1 MSTVV
6 RLAQP
11 TDAEGISQ
19 VILAALHSSNALD
32 YPADVIARVAASF
45 TPDAVLALLTRRVVL
60 VALQDRTIV
69 ATAALDA
76 SVVRSVF
83 VDPALQGQGIG
94 RLLMSEIELRAREAG
109 VTVLSVP
116 SSLTAEPFYTKLG
129 FQTVRD
135 VYHGNE
141 RTLVMEK
148 ALSSRHPI
156 GAYRDRQHRAQVVAL
171 WQEAFGYDTAHNLPT
186 LAIDKKLA
194 VNDGLFFVATDKK
207 TVIGTV
213 LAGYDGH
220 RGWLYSVAVHADY
233 RRHGLGSS
241 LVRHAEQALTALGCM
256 KINLQIAG
264 GNEAVVGFYEALGY
278 GVEPRISM
286 GKKIAE
292 NIPTLHDC

>member
-1 MSTVV
+1 MSTAV

-19 VILAALHSSNALD
+19 VILAALRSSNAQD
-32 YPADVIARVAASF
+32 YPADVIARVAINF
-45 TPDAVLALLTRRVVL
+45 TPEAVLALLARRVVL
-60 VALQDRTIV
+60 VAVQDEVIV
-69 ATAALDA
+69 ATAALEA
-76 SVVRSVF
+76 NVVRSVF
-83 VDPALQGQGIG
+83 VNPSLQGQGIG
-94 RLLMSEIELRAREAG
+94 RLLMIEIELRAREAG

-129 FQTVRD
+129 FHTVRD

-148 ALSSRHPI
+148 ALLSRHPI
-156 GAYRDRQHRAQVVAL
+156 GLYRDRQHRAQVVAL
-171 WQEAFGYDTAHNLPT
+171 WQQAFGYDTAHNVPS

-207 TVIGTV
+207 AVIGTI

-241 LVRHAEQALTALGCM
+241 LVRHAEQALIGLGCM
-256 KINLQIAG
+256 KINLQINS

-286 GKKIAE
+286 GKKIAGT
-292 NIPTLHDC
+292 IPTQS

>member
-1 MSTVV
+1 MSTAV
-6 RLAQP
+6 RIAQ
-11 TDAEGISQ
+11 TADAEGISQ
-19 VILAALHSSNALD
+19 VILAALHSSNARD
-32 YPADVIARVAASF
+32 YPPDVIARVAANF
-45 TPDAVLALLTRRVVL
+45 TPDAVLALLQRRVVL
-60 VALQDRTIV
+60 VAVQERVIV

-76 SVVRSVF
+76 NVVRSVF
-83 VDPALQGQGIG
+83 VNPALQGQGIG
-94 RLLMSEIELRAREAG
+94 RLLMIEIELRAREAG

-116 SSLTAEPFYTKLG
+116 SSLTAEPFYAKLG
-129 FQTVRD
+129 FHTVRD

-148 ALSSRHPI
+148 ALLSRHPI
-156 GAYRDRQHRAQVVAL
+156 GPYRDRQHRAQVVAL

-207 TVIGTV
+207 TVVGTI

-256 KINLQIAG
+256 KVNLQITS
-264 GNEAVVGFYEALGY
+264 GNDGVAGFYEALGY

-286 GKKIAE
+286 GKKIVG
-292 NIPTLHDC
+292 NIPTQS

>member
-1 MSTVV
+1 MSTAV

-11 TDAEGISQ
+11 ADAEGISQ
-19 VILAALHSSNALD
+19 VILAALHSSDARD
-32 YPADVIARVAASF
+32 YPADVIARVATNF

-60 VALQDRTIV
+60 VAIKDQVIV

-76 SVVRSVF
+76 NVVRSVF
-83 VDPALQGQGIG
+83 VNPALQGQGIG
-94 RLLMSEIELRAREAG
+94 RLLMIEIERRAREAG

-135 VYHGNE
+135 VFHGNE

-148 ALSSRHPI
+148 ALLSRHPI
-156 GAYRDRQHRAQVVAL
+156 GLYRDRQHRAQVVAL
-171 WQEAFGYDTAHNLPT
+171 WQEAFSYETAHNLPT

-207 TVIGTV
+207 AVIGTV

-256 KINLQIAG
+256 KINLQITG
-264 GNEAVVGFYEALGY
+264 GNDAVVGFYEALGY

-286 GKKIAE
+286 GKKLLG
-292 NIPTLHDC
+292 NIPAQS

>member
-1 MSTVV
+1 MPTAV
-6 RLAQP
+6 RLARP
-11 TDAEGISQ
+11 ADAEGISQ
-19 VILAALHSSNALD
+19 VILAALHSSNAQD
-32 YPADVIARVAASF
+32 YPADVIARVASNF
-45 TPDAVLALLTRRVVL
+45 TPDAVLALLARRVVL
-60 VALQDRTIV
+60 VAVQDDVIV

-76 SVVRSVF
+76 NVVRSVF
-83 VDPALQGQGIG
+83 VNPALQGQGIG
-94 RLLMSEIELRAREAG
+94 RSLMSEIERRAREAG

-116 SSLTAEPFYTKLG
+116 SSLTAEPFYTQLG
-129 FQTVRD
+129 FHTVRD

-148 ALSSRHPI
+148 TLLSRHPI
-156 GAYRDRQHRAQVVAL
+156 GPYRDRQHRAQVVAL

-207 TVIGTV
+207 AVIGTI

-256 KINLQIAG
+256 KINLQITS
-264 GNEAVVGFYEALGY
+264 GNDAVTGFYEALGY

-286 GKKIAE
+286 GKKIVE
-292 NIPTLHDC
+292 NIPSQS

>member
-1 MSTVV
+1 MSTTV
-6 RLAQP
+6 RPAQP
-11 TDAEGISQ
+11 FDAEGISQ
-19 VILAALHSSNALD
+19 VILAALHSSNAQD
-32 YPADVIARVAASF
+32 YPADVIARVASNF
-45 TPDAVLALLTRRVVL
+45 TPEAVLTLLARRVVL
-60 VALQDRTIV
+60 VAVQGEVIV

-76 SVVRSVF
+76 NVVRSVF
-83 VDPALQGQGIG
+83 VNPALQGQGIG
-94 RLLMSEIELRAREAG
+94 RLLMTEIELRARESG

-129 FQTVRD
+129 FHSVRD

-148 ALSSRHPI
+148 ALLSRHPI
-156 GAYRDRQHRAQVVAL
+156 GPYRDRQQRTQVVAL

-207 TVIGTV
+207 AVIGTI

-256 KINLQIAG
+256 KINLQITS
-264 GNEAVVGFYEALGY
+264 GNDAVTGFYEALGY

-286 GKKIAE
+286 GKKIVE
-292 NIPTLHDC
+292 NIPTQS

>member
-1 MSTVV
+1 MSTAV
-6 RLAQP
+6 RLAQT

-19 VILAALHSSNALD
+19 VILAALHSSNARD
-32 YPADVIARVAASF
+32 YPAEVIARVASNF
-45 TPDAVLALLTRRVVL
+45 TPDAVLGLLQRRVVL
-60 VALQDRTIV
+60 VAVQKQVIV
-69 ATAALDA
+69 ATAALDGN
-76 SVVRSVF
+76 VVRSVF
-83 VDPALQGQGIG
+83 VNPALQGQGIG
-94 RLLMSEIELRAREAG
+94 RLLMIEIELRAREAG

-129 FQTVRD
+129 FNAVRN

-148 ALSSRHPI
+148 ALLSRHPI
-156 GAYRDRQHRAQVVAL
+156 GPYRDRQHRAQVVAL

-207 TVIGTV
+207 AVVGSI

-220 RGWLYSVAVHADY
+220 RGWLYSVAVHSDY
-233 RRHGLGSS
+233 RRQGLGAS

-256 KINLQIAG
+256 KINLQITG
-264 GNEAVVGFYEALGY
+264 GNDAVVGFYEALGY

-286 GKKIAE
+286 GKKIGV
-292 NIPTLHDC
+292 NIPPQS

>member
-1 MSTVV
+1 MSTAV
-6 RLAQP
+6 RLAEAA
-11 TDAEGISQ
+11 DAEAISQ
-19 VILAALHSSNALD
+19 LILAALHSSNARD
-32 YPADVIARVAASF
+32 YPADVIARVAGNF
-45 TPDAVLALLTRRVVL
+45 TPDAVRELLKRRREL
-60 VALQDRTIV
+60 VAVQDEAIV
-69 ATAALDA
+69 ATASLDGN
-76 SVVRSVF
+76 VVRSVF

-94 RLLMSEIELRAREAG
+94 RLLMIEIELRAREAG

-129 FQTVRD
+129 FHTVRN

-141 RTLVMEK
+141 RTVVMEK

-156 GAYRDRQHRAQVVAL
+156 GPYRDRLHRAQVVAL
-171 WQEAFGYDTAHNLPT
+171 WQEAFGYDSAHNLPS

-207 TVIGTV
+207 VVIGTL

-220 RGWLYSVAVHADY
+220 RGWLYSVAVRADY
-233 RRHGLGSS
+233 RRQGLGAS

-256 KINLQIAG
+256 KINLQITG

-286 GKKIAE
+286 GKKIAD
-292 NIPTLHDC
+292 NIPNGA

>member
-6 RLAQP
+6 RLAQAA
-11 TDAEGISQ
+11 DAQGISQ
-19 VILAALHSSNALD
+19 VILAALHSSNARD
-32 YPADVIARVAASF
+32 YPADVIARVATHF
-45 TPDAVLALLTRRVVL
+45 TPDAVLELLNRRIVL
-60 VALQDRTIV
+60 VAIQDALIV

-76 SVVRSVF
+76 DVVRSVF
-83 VDPALQGQGIG
+83 VNPELQGQGIG
-94 RLLMSEIELRAREAG
+94 RLLMIEIELRAREAG

-116 SSLTAEPFYTKLG
+116 SSLTAEPFYSKLG
-129 FQTVRD
+129 FHTVRD

-148 ALSSRHPI
+148 TLLSRHPI
-156 GAYRDRQHRAQVVAL
+156 GAYRDRQHRAQVIEL
-171 WQEAFGYDTAHNLPT
+171 WQQAFGYDTAHNLPS

-207 TVIGTV
+207 AVIGTI

-256 KINLQIAG
+256 KINLQITG
-264 GNEAVVGFYEALGY
+264 GNDVVVGFYEALGY

-292 NIPTLHDC
+292 NING

>member
-1 MSTVV
+1 MSTAV

-19 VILAALHSSNALD
+19 VILAALRSSNAQD
-32 YPADVIARVAASF
+32 YPADVIARVAINF
-45 TPDAVLALLTRRVVL
+45 TPEAVLALLARRVVL
-60 VALQDRTIV
+60 VAVQDEVIV
-69 ATAALDA
+69 ATAALEA
-76 SVVRSVF
+76 NVVRSVF
-83 VDPALQGQGIG
+83 VNPSLQGQGIG
-94 RLLMSEIELRAREAG
+94 RLLMIEIELRAREAG
-109 VTVLSVP
+109 VTVLGVP

-129 FQTVRD
+129 FHTVRD

-148 ALSSRHPI
+148 ALLSRHPI
-156 GAYRDRQHRAQVVAL
+156 GLYRDRQHRAQVVAL
-171 WQEAFGYDTAHNLPT
+171 WQQAFGYDTAHNVPS

-207 TVIGTV
+207 AVIGTV

-241 LVRHAEQALTALGCM
+241 LVRHAEQALIGLGCM
-256 KINLQIAG
+256 KINLQINS

-286 GKKIAE
+286 GKKIAG
-292 NIPTLHDC
+292 NIPQS

>member
-1 MSTVV
+1 MSTAV

-19 VILAALHSSNALD
+19 VILAALRSSNAQD
-32 YPADVIARVAASF
+32 YPADVIARVAINF
-45 TPDAVLALLTRRVVL
+45 TPEAVLALLARRVVL
-60 VALQDRTIV
+60 VAVQDEVIV
-69 ATAALDA
+69 ATAALEA
-76 SVVRSVF
+76 NVVRSVF
-83 VDPALQGQGIG
+83 VNPSLQGQGIG
-94 RLLMSEIELRAREAG
+94 RLLMIEIELRAREAG

-129 FQTVRD
+129 FHTVRD

-148 ALSSRHPI
+148 ALLSRHPI
-156 GAYRDRQHRAQVVAL
+156 GLYRDRQHRAQVVAL
-171 WQEAFGYDTAHNLPT
+171 WQQAFGYDTAHNVPS

-207 TVIGTV
+207 AVIGTV

-241 LVRHAEQALTALGCM
+241 LVRHAEQALIGLGCM
-256 KINLQIAG
+256 KINLQINS

-286 GKKIAE
+286 GKKIAG
-292 NIPTLHDC
+292 NIPQS

>member
-1 MSTVV
+1 MSTAV

-11 TDAEGISQ
+11 SDAEGISQ
-19 VILAALHSSNALD
+19 VILAALHSSNAGD
-32 YPADVIARVAASF
+32 YPADVIARVASNF
-45 TPDAVLALLTRRVVL
+45 TPDAVLALLQRRVVW
-60 VALQDRTIV
+60 VATQDQLIV
-69 ATAALDA
+69 ATAALDGN
-76 SVVRSVF
+76 VVRSVF
-83 VDPALQGQGIG
+83 VNPALQGQGIG
-94 RLLMSEIELRAREAG
+94 RLLMIEIELRAREAG
-109 VTVLSVP
+109 VTILSVP

-129 FQTVRD
+129 FHTVRD

-148 ALSSRHPI
+148 ALLSRHPI
-156 GAYRDRQHRAQVVAL
+156 GPYRDRQHRTQVIEL
-171 WQEAFGYDTAHNLPT
+171 WQEAFGYDTAHNLPS

-194 VNDGLFFVATDKK
+194 VSDGLFFVATEKK
-207 TVIGTV
+207 AVIGTI

-256 KINLQIAG
+256 KINLQITG
-264 GNEAVVGFYEALGY
+264 GNDVVVGFYEALGY

-286 GKKIAE
+286 GKRIVE
-292 NIPTLHDC
+292 CIPGQSR